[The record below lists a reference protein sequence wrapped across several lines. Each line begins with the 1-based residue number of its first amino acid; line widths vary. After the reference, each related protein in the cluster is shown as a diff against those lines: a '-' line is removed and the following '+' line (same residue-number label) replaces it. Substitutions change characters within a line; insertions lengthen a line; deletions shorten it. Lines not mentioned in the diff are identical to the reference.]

1 MLTKQQVTLI
11 LQQQLPY
18 LTAEYG
24 VKRLGIFGSV
34 AKGLQQKQSDIDLIA
49 EFDQPLGLRFVEFTD
64 YLEQLFNT
72 PVDVITPA
80 GIRAIRNPQIAQG
93 INNSVV
99 YV

>member
-18 LTAEYG
+18 LIAEYG

-34 AKGLQQKQSDIDLIA
+34 AKGLQQKKSDIDLIA

-64 YLEQLFNT
+64 YLEQLLET

-80 GIRAIRNPQIAQG
+80 GVKAIRNPQVVQD